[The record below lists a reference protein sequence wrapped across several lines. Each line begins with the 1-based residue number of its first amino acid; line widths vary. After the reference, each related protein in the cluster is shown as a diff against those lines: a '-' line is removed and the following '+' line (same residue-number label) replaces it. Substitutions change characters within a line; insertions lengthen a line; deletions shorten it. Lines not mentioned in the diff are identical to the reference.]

1 MHSHG
6 ERIVSGLVSE
16 LEEAWNAADG
26 TRFARPFAEDADFVN
41 IRGEHFRTREVIAK
55 GHQAIFNTIYRG
67 SVVRYDVIGA
77 RAIAPAVLLA
87 DVKTTLKAPTGP
99 LAGEH
104 SSIFSMVLVQHRDDW
119 CITSFHNTLL
129 T

>member
-1 MHSHG
+1 MDSHG
-6 ERIVSGLVSE
+6 ERIVSDLVSE
-16 LEEAWNAADG
+16 LEAAWNAADG

-41 IRGEHFRTREVIAK
+41 IHGEHFRTREAIAK
-55 GHQAIFNTIYRG
+55 GHHAIFNTIYHG
-67 SVVRYDVIGA
+67 SIVRYDVTGA

-87 DVKTTLKAPTGP
+87 HVRSTLKAPTGP

-104 SSIFSMVLVQHRDDW
+104 NSMFSIVLVQDHDDW
-119 CITSFHNTLL
+119 CITAFHNTLV

>member
-1 MHSHG
+1 MDSDD

-16 LEEAWNAADG
+16 LEGAWNAADG

-55 GHQAIFNTIYRG
+55 GHQAIFNTIYKG

-87 DVKTTLKAPTGP
+87 HVKSTLKAPIGP

-104 SSIFSMVLVQHRDDW
+104 GSMFSMVLVQDRDDW
-119 CITSFHNTLL
+119 CITSFHNTLI